1 MSIVSRG
8 FRGRGRRPSAEL
20 PPGQYLVQIFPV
32 LSAGPT
38 PATGLG
44 DCA

>member
-1 MSIVSRG
+1 MGTVSRG
-8 FRGRGRRPSAEL
+8 FRGRRRPTVEL